1 MTSPI
6 LMLAK
11 FCNGVEYAVRE
22 RHWRK
27 KNYRSGSLNFFNRRL
42 GFKLISTKAWKK
54 RRSTISYKLYMK
66 MLYNRLVNKKL
77 TQEWRLL
84 TR

>member
-27 KNYRSGSLNFFNRRL
+27 KNYRSGSSKFFLQRKGY
-42 GFKLISTKAWKK
+42 GFLSGTAWKK

-66 MLYNRLVNKKL
+66 MLYNRLVNKKR
-77 TQEWRLL
+77 TQK
-84 TR
+84 